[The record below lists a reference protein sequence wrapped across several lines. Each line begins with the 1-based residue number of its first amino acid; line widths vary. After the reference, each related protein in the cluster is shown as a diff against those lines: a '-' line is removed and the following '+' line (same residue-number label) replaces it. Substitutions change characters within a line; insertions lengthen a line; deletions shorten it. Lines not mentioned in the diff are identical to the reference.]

1 MTTALIIAALLAVPM
16 APGVLVA
23 FWIMADELFNGGHD
37 Q

>member
-1 MTTALIIAALLAVPM
+1 MITALIMAAFL

>member
-1 MTTALIIAALLAVPM
+1 MTAAIIMAALL

-23 FWIMADELFNGGHD
+23 CWIMADELINGGHD